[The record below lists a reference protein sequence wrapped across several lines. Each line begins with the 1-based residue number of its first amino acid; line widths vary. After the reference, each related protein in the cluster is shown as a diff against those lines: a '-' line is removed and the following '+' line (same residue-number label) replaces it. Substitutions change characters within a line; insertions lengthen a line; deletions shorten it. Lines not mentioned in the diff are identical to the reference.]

1 LASKTP
7 GHQRFYCPPETI
19 DSGSIDFSP
28 QESLHMV
35 ASLRLK
41 KGERITA
48 TDGEGRVYEVVIEE
62 ARRRR
67 VRGRITNVS
76 EVPRSLRSITLFQ
89 GIIKAAAM
97 ELALTKCAELGV
109 SAVVPVVCEN
119 SVGSRSGTR
128 LGRLRRISVEA
139 MKQSLGAYLTVV
151 HEPAGFEDA
160 LAASGGFDS
169 VLVAWE
175 GEGKRG
181 LASALETERAG
192 TIALWTGPEGGF
204 ARAEIDALVDIGAVT
219 FSLGERRLR
228 AETAAIAAVAVIGAW
243 GAM

>member
-1 LASKTP
+1 MASKTP
-7 GHQRFYCPPETI
+7 RHQRFYCPPETTYG
-19 DSGSIDFSP
+19 DSIDFSG

-48 TDGEGRVYEVVIEE
+48 TDGEGKVYGVVIEE

-67 VRGRITNVS
+67 VRGRIIDVN
-76 EVPRSLRSITLFQ
+76 EVPRSHPRLTLFQ
-89 GIIKAAAM
+89 GLLKAAAM
-97 ELALTKCAELGV
+97 EVALAKCTELGV

-119 SVGSRSGTR
+119 SVGSLSGTR
-128 LGRLRRISVEA
+128 LGRLRRIAVEA

-151 HEPAGFEDA
+151 GGPAGFENA
-160 LAASGGFDS
+160 LAQSGGFDP

-175 GEGKRG
+175 EERTRG
-181 LASALETERAG
+181 LASALETEHSG
-192 TIALWTGPEGGF
+192 TIALWIGPEGGF
-204 ARAEIDALVDIGAVT
+204 AQDEIDALVERGAVT
-219 FSLGERRLR
+219 FSLGDRRLR
-228 AETAAIAAVAVIGAW
+228 AETAAIAAVAVIRAW